1 VNVAHRDIESLVPGS
16 SDLTVQQTKVKGRAK
31 GGKDARRTNQRKN
44 AFGDF
49 NEIIPI
55 FRQIIIYPPILLI
68 LSAFFNS
75 SHIHHLLLSFS
86 FIRSA

>member
-16 SDLTVQQTKVKGRAK
+16 SDLTVQQTKAKGRAK

-49 NEIIPI
+49 NEIV
-55 FRQIIIYPPILLI
+55 
-68 LSAFFNS
+68 
-75 SHIHHLLLSFS
+75 
-86 FIRSA
+86 